1 MELKKADLHLHS
13 KASNKPNFYA
23 LRKFNCPESFTT
35 PQNLY
40 KAAKKQG
47 MDYVTITDHNSIDG
61 VLEIAHISDVFISC
75 EFTAKF
81 PEEDLKVHV
90 VGLDLTE
97 ATFKEA
103 NILRKN
109 VYELI
114 DFFRSQNIVH
124 FIAHPFFD
132 YKGRL
137 TLSMFEKM
145 VLLFNV
151 FEVINGTKSKDQNRF
166 NWKIVQSI
174 TQQKI
179 EELANKHNIEPY
191 GRTPWKKGMVGG
203 SDDHAGLFIAKTF
216 TSAPANNIESFLQS
230 IEGAQSRACG
240 EEGDHLTL
248 PHAIYSIGYQ
258 FVQNK
263 LENQGGHSVS
273 FFTKL
278 LDSIFNSSPI
288 KLTPRERFR
297 FWMKKILPNSGPQN
311 LTFNEILDKETK
323 ELLNDQK
330 FQQTLRMASLNRK
343 IFAVTSRL
351 ANRIMFLYAKKITE
365 WSGPSHL
372 LSIIEALGT
381 LGFVQFLISPYY
393 ISYFHHHHNRKLLAE
408 VKNVFIGPESGD
420 NKEKVALFTDTLNEI
435 NGVAVTIKRILKY
448 AKLNGNDMTV
458 IHSSNQPTS
467 FNNGVMN
474 FQSIGKFTIPEY
486 EELNLHFPPVLEV
499 MEYIENE
506 KFTRIHISTPGS
518 VGILGLVI
526 AKLLNLPI
534 TGTYHTDI
542 PQYVI
547 DLTGDKG
554 IGNLAMTYMIWFYSQ
569 MDEVT
574 APSSSTMKQL
584 TDGGLDPDKIKPLPR
599 WVDSNEFH
607 PDNSDPN
614 FWNQKSLNSG
624 LKFLYVGRVSKE
636 KNLAL
641 LSESF
646 KKLIDSGK
654 TANLLIVGDG
664 PYRQEME
671 MELKNYPVVFKGYL
685 TGEGLYKAYASA
697 NVFAFPSTTDT
708 WGNVVLEAQAS
719 GLPVIVS
726 NIGGPQEL
734 MRNGFSGKVFDLQKS
749 PNLLQAL
756 EFFVDNIE
764 ECERMGKNAR
774 EFVLQNKPS
783 DQKHYQPILQYQ
795 TH

>member
-35 PQNLY
+35 PQNIY
-40 KAAKKQG
+40 KYAKKQG

-61 VLEIAHISDVFISC
+61 VLEIAHLSDVFISC

-81 PEEDLKVHV
+81 PEEDLKIHV
-90 VGLDLTE
+90 VGLGLTE
-97 ATFKEA
+97 AIFKEA

-145 VLLFNV
+145 VLLFNI

-179 EELANKHNIEPY
+179 EELANKHDIKPY
-191 GRTPWKKGMVGG
+191 GPTPWKKGMVGG

-216 TSAPANNIESFLQS
+216 TSAPANSIESFLRS

-263 LENQGGHSVS
+263 LENQGSHSIS

-278 LDSIFNSSPI
+278 LDSIFNASPI
-288 KLTPRERFR
+288 KLTPRERFK
-297 FWMKKILPNSGPQN
+297 FWIKKVLPNSGPKN
-311 LTFNEILDKETK
+311 LTFNEILDQETK
-323 ELLNDQK
+323 ELLNDPE
-330 FQQTLRMASLNRK
+330 FQQTLRVASLNRK
-343 IFAVTSRL
+343 IFEVTSRL
-351 ANRIMFLYAKKITE
+351 ANRIMFLYAKKITQ

-408 VKNVFIGPESGD
+408 VKNAFIGPEPD
-420 NKEKVALFTDTLNEI
+420 DKKEKVALFTDTLNEI
-435 NGVAVTIKRILKY
+435 NGVAVTIKRILKH
-448 AKLNGNDMTV
+448 AKFHGSNMTV
-458 IHSSNQPTS
+458 IHSSSQSTS
-467 FNNGVMN
+467 FENGIMN
-474 FQSIGKFTIPEY
+474 FQSIGKFNIPEY
-486 EELNLHFPPVLEV
+486 TELQLHFPPVLEV

-518 VGILGLVI
+518 MGILGLII
-526 AKLLNLPI
+526 AKLLNLPV

-547 DLTGDKG
+547 DLTEDKSV
-554 IGNLAMTYMIWFYSQ
+554 GNLAMTYMIWFYSQ

-574 APSSSTMKQL
+574 APSASTMKQL
-584 TDGGLDPDKIKPLPR
+584 EVGGLDPDKIKPLPR
-599 WVDSNEFH
+599 WVDSNKFH
-607 PDNSDPN
+607 PNNADPS
-614 FWNQKSLNSG
+614 FWEKDLKNSG

-636 KNLAL
+636 KNLTL
-641 LSESF
+641 LAESF

-664 PYRQEME
+664 PYREKME
-671 MELKNYPVVFKGYL
+671 TLLVNYPVVFKGYI
-685 TGEGLYKAYASA
+685 TGNDLYKAYSSA
-697 NVFAFPSTTDT
+697 DIFVFPSITDT

-726 NIGGPQEL
+726 NMGGPQEL
-734 MRNGFSGKVFDLQKS
+734 MHNEHSGKIFNFNENSSLA
-749 PNLLQAL
+749 NAL
-756 EFFVDNIE
+756 EFFIDNPE
-764 ECERMGKNAR
+764 ECKRMGNYAR
-774 EFVLQNKPS
+774 EFILSNKPS
-783 DQKHYQPILQYQ
+783 DQKHYQPILQFQ
-795 TH
+795 TY